1 MQVGLK
7 RDNGTVKIEINGK
20 LYTPLSFK
28 SFRPSPRNISE
39 FHDAGLR
46 LFSILT
52 SGLNSM
58 LTVPYSL
65 FGESWVGFDT
75 YDFAPVDKQIDMFI
89 ENAPEGYFALMF
101 QLDTRDWYMQAEN
114 CPNSFWALSQIAGN
128 EKWRTEAAKYL
139 RAIITH
145 VEEKYGE
152 RFYGYFMLCGTTTE
166 WFSDRDYFAPHDL
179 KLEAFNRITGKNVD
193 KLPTAEEVCK
203 PKEQVFYT
211 DDQKNIKEY
220 VQFHNELIADTI
232 LYFAAEAQKVLKH
245 KKLLGMYY
253 GYLFEL
259 ANERVWNAG
268 SLAYRKVYECTD
280 IDMISSPSSY
290 AFRKHIDPSAFMVT
304 YDTLD
309 MRDKLYYL
317 EFDHITHLSPTHVE
331 NILIPGG
338 DSKFEN
344 EQQTMDVMR
353 RDFALTT
360 SKGAALWW
368 FDMFEGWFYS
378 DGMMGEVKKMIQIGE
393 RLQDVKCESVSEIA
407 VFANGEALYGVNKC
421 SKINNKLLC
430 SQRSGL
436 SYMGAPYDVFDT
448 ADITKINLD
457 KYKMLVFLD
466 ALEISDEVKNFIN
479 CVVKKS
485 GKTVLWLYAPAF
497 ANDGDG
503 YKNMSDITGI
513 EIVKY
518 DGESTKAVYGNNV
531 YGFDVRYD
539 DMFTSNDGEALALFE
554 NSSVPALVRKNCGGF
569 VSVYSA
575 VGNIP
580 ADVLRDVAR
589 EAGVFIYSDTSD
601 IAYVN
606 SGIISVC
613 SHTDGEVKINM
624 PYDCTLEEQF
634 DSGEIKVSEG
644 KFTLN
649 MRRGEVKMFKIIR

>member
-7 RDNGTVKIEINGK
+7 RDNGTLKIEINGK

-65 FGESWVGFDT
+65 FGESWIGFDT
-75 YDFAPVDKQIDMFI
+75 YDFTPVDKQIDMFI

-152 RFYGYFMLCGTTTE
+152 KFYGYFMLCGTTTE
-166 WFSDRDYFAPHDL
+166 WFSDRDYFAPHDM
-179 KLEAFNRITGKNVD
+179 KLEAFNRMTGKNVD
-193 KLPTAEEVCK
+193 RLPTAEEVCK

-211 DDQKNIKEY
+211 DGEKNIKEY

-232 LYFAAEAQKVLKH
+232 LYFAAEAQKVLQH

-268 SLAYRKVYECTD
+268 SLAYRKVYECPD

-290 AFRKHIDPSAFMVT
+290 AFRKHIDSSAFMVT

-378 DGMMGEVKKMIQIGE
+378 DGMMGEVKKMIEIGE
-393 RLQDVKCESVSEIA
+393 KLQNVKCESVSEIA
-407 VFANGEALYGVNKC
+407 VFAGGEALYGVNKC

-430 SQRSGL
+430 SQRGGL

-448 ADITKINLD
+448 ADITKISLD
-457 KYKMLVFLD
+457 KYKLLVFLD
-466 ALEISDEVKNFIN
+466 ALEISDEVKDFIN
-479 CVVKKS
+479 NVVKKS
-485 GKTVLWLYAPAF
+485 GKTVLWSYAPAF

-539 DMFTSNDGEALALFE
+539 DMFTSNDGEVLAFYE
-554 NSSVPALVRKNCGGF
+554 NSEVPALVRKNCGGF

-606 SGIISVC
+606 SGIVSVC

-624 PYDCTLEEQF
+624 PFDCTIEEQF
-634 DSGEIKVSEG
+634 DGGEIKVSEG